1 MRGLLRHQPDQN
13 SWPHQLTMAR
23 LVARALA
30 TGRSAL
36 IQVSGVRGIDAYRLS
51 YLFPALSWP
60 QPVILCAPPIVQK
73 ELLNIDLPRLQELAG
88 FSKPIFAGN
97 TWPGDDWKGVLL
109 VDPLVFLKDQ
119 LSCDSKHFPF
129 HIPVVF
135 DQVHDLE
142 AWSREALAVKI
153 EPGEWQHLREQ
164 GEPLASKVLEFTVAA
179 AQYLFVGKSSEQR
192 LDTVLEF
199 QLKQLLVSLDYPP
212 WHDFKKCLEDPN
224 YLVSALIH
232 RQHGQFTLMA
242 APMDIRPYLKKLW
255 SEHPV
260 VLIGEALDP
269 KKSAPTY
276 RHRLGLE
283 ELTCL
288 QFPSDCQDELQVWIP
303 PRNTELPFYE
313 WSTQVIEILALQA
326 KGAMVVLLQDY
337 SLRKRIGATL
347 AAQFGS
353 RVSLDKIP
361 GTQRSI
367 TLCDWSFWEKN
378 VPSSFAPEILVMLSL
393 PFPDLQVPLVAAK
406 VEKMKQQRKD
416 WFRSYL
422 LPEALGR
429 LERGVSR
436 IREHKGSVVVLD
448 PRIHNP
454 NYGYMLLESLDPYQ
468 KSTRSPKS

>member
-1 MRGLLRHQPDQN
+1 
-13 SWPHQLTMAR
+13 MAR

-36 IQVSGVRGIDAYRLS
+36 IQVSGVQGIDAYRLS

-60 QPVILCAPPIVQK
+60 QPVILCVPPIVQK
-73 ELLNIDLPRLQELAG
+73 ELLNIDLPRLQGLAG
-88 FSKPIFAGN
+88 FSKPILAGN
-97 TWPGDDWKGVLL
+97 TWPGPDWEGVLL
-109 VDPLVFLKDQ
+109 VDPVVFLKDQ
-119 LSCDSKHFPF
+119 LHHDVKQFPL
-129 HIPVVF
+129 HVPAVF
-135 DQVHDLE
+135 DQAHDLE
-142 AWSREALAVKI
+142 TWSRKALAYKI

-164 GEPLASKVLEFTVAA
+164 GEPLASDVLEFTIAA
-179 AQYLFVGKSSEQR
+179 TRYLFVGKSREQR
-192 LDTVLEF
+192 LDLTLES
-199 QLKQLLVSLDYPP
+199 QLKQLLAPLDYAP
-212 WHDFKKCLEDPN
+212 WSEFKRCLEDPN

-232 RQHGQFTLMA
+232 RQHGQFTLVA
-242 APMDIRPYLKKLW
+242 APMDVRPYLEKLW

-269 KKSAPTY
+269 QKSAPTY
-276 RHRLGLE
+276 RQRLGLG

-288 QFPSDCQDELQVWIP
+288 QFPSDYQDELQVWIP
-303 PRNTELPFYE
+303 PRNKELPFYE
-313 WSTQVIEILALQA
+313 WGTQLIEILTLQA
-326 KGAMVVLLQDY
+326 KGPVVVLLQDY
-337 SLRKRIGATL
+337 SLRKRIGAAL

-367 TLCDWSFWEKN
+367 TLCDWSFWEKGLP
-378 VPSSFAPEILVMLSL
+378 PSFTPEILVMLSL

-406 VEKMKQQRKD
+406 VEQMKKERKD

-429 LERGVSR
+429 LKRGVGR
-436 IREHKGSVVVLD
+436 IRESKGLVAVLD

-454 NYGYMLLESLDPYQ
+454 NYGYTILESLAPYI
-468 KSTRSPKS
+468 KTTRSPKS

>member
-1 MRGLLRHQPDQN
+1 
-13 SWPHQLTMAR
+13 MAR

-30 TGRSAL
+30 TERSAL
-36 IQVSGVRGIDAYRLS
+36 IQVSGVQGIDAYRLS
-51 YLFPALSWP
+51 YLFPALSLP
-60 QPVILCAPPIVQK
+60 QPVILCVPPIIQK
-73 ELLNIDLPRLQELAG
+73 ELLNIDLPGLQGLAG
-88 FSKPIFAGN
+88 FSKPILAGN
-97 TWPGDDWKGVLL
+97 TWPGPDWAGVLL
-109 VDPLVFLKDQ
+109 VDPVVFLKDQ
-119 LSCDSKHFPF
+119 LGDDAKQFPL

-135 DQVHDLE
+135 DQAHDLE
-142 AWSREALAVKI
+142 AWSRKALAFKI

-164 GEPLASKVLEFTVAA
+164 GEPLASNVLEFTIAA
-179 AQYLFVGKSSEQR
+179 TQYLFVGKSPEQR
-192 LDTVLEF
+192 LDLTLES
-199 QLKQLLVSLDYPP
+199 QLKQLLASLDCAP
-212 WHDFKKCLEDPN
+212 WNDFKRCLEDPN

-232 RQHGQFTLMA
+232 RQHGQFTLVA
-242 APMDIRPYLKKLW
+242 APMDVRPNLQKLW

-269 KKSAPTY
+269 QKSAPTY

-303 PRNTELPFYE
+303 PRNRELPFYE
-313 WSTQVIEILALQA
+313 WGTQLIEILALQA
-326 KGAMVVLLQDY
+326 QGPLVILLQDY
-337 SLRKRIGATL
+337 SLRKRIGAAL

-353 RVSLDKIP
+353 RVSLDKIQ

-367 TLCDWSFWEKN
+367 TLCDWSFWEKDL
-378 VPSSFAPEILVMLSL
+378 PLSFTPEILVMLSL

-406 VEKMKQQRKD
+406 VEQMKQARKD

-429 LERGVSR
+429 LTRGVGR
-436 IREHKGSVVVLD
+436 IRESKGLVAVLD

-454 NYGYMLLESLDPYQ
+454 NYGYTILESLAPYRRT
-468 KSTRSPKS
+468 TRSLKS